1 MEQRRQGG
9 NNLRP
14 CLISLPLHDTVSLT
28 AADAGSSEHAH
39 RLYAVGCKFAGCI
52 WLMLFFIRKFV
63 KENPQADNSSS
74 FRFGIITSLLSAL
87 IYSAA
92 SFANTA
98 FINKEL
104 FTEQMDMIMQSYA
117 RIMDSNTM
125 NAMEKMLDMMPQIT
139 FFSTL
144 AYCFLF
150 GTALSAILSR
160 NIPSRD
166 PFAPSQ
172 PE

>member
-1 MEQRRQGG
+1 
-9 NNLRP
+9 
-14 CLISLPLHDTVSLT
+14 
-28 AADAGSSEHAH
+28 
-39 RLYAVGCKFAGCI
+39 
-52 WLMLFFIRKFV
+52 MLFFMRKFV

-104 FTEQMDMIMQSYA
+104 FTEQIDMVMQNYA
-117 RIMDSNTM
+117 RIMDSNTI

-144 AYCFLF
+144 AYCILF
-150 GTALSAILSR
+150 GTVLSAILSR
-160 NIPSRD
+160 NVPSRD
-166 PFAPSQ
+166 PFATSQ